1 MAFCDGRIN
10 VAAQDSA
17 AYADDLFWLS
27 RGTEQFEHNG
37 VVVRPGSVV
46 LDVGHDRLTVI
57 VDALSDDPSEPAPI
71 DRFNARVGAFA
82 VAGALRRTLPRFSVS
97 LYLRY
102 PGGVDV
108 PVDAQL
114 EQTARRIRNRRRQLR
129 RRSPTGQ
136 LPEPGVIPGPVLA
149 YVLSTAVESA

>member
-1 MAFCDGRIN
+1 M
-10 VAAQDSA
+10 AAQDSA

-27 RGTEQFEHNG
+27 RGAEQFEHNG

-46 LDVGHDRLTVI
+46 LDVEHNRLTVI

-71 DRFNARVGAFA
+71 DRLNARVGAFA
-82 VAGALRRTLPRFSVS
+82 VAGALRSTLPRFSVS

-114 EQTARRIRNRRRQLR
+114 EQTARRIGHRRRQLR
-129 RRSPTGQ
+129 RRSRDSQ

-149 YVLSTAVESA
+149 YVLSTAMEPA